1 MTQLWGADLTGGRYR
16 AFAAGKSALDV
27 LLLHHTNVAGSR
39 FEALTLAPQQ
49 PLARVV
55 MGGML
60 TSVAL
65 ILWVLPLCY
74 QVLRRFQEKASPQDP
89 A

>member
-1 MTQLWGADLTGGRYR
+1 LPAAIASRIGAQ
-16 AFAAGKSALDV
+16 S
-27 LLLHHTNVAGSR
+27 
-39 FEALTLAPQQ
+39 QQ

>member
-16 AFAAGKSALDV
+16 AFAAALASRI
-27 LLLHHTNVAGSR
+27 VAQS
-39 FEALTLAPQQ
+39 QQ
-49 PLARVV
+49 PLTRVV

>member
-1 MTQLWGADLTGGRYR
+1 
-16 AFAAGKSALDV
+16 
-27 LLLHHTNVAGSR
+27 
-39 FEALTLAPQQ
+39 
-49 PLARVV
+49 
-55 MGGML
+55 
-60 TSVAL
+60 VAL

>member
-1 MTQLWGADLTGGRYR
+1 MTQLWGADLTGGGLLP
-16 AFAAGKSALDV
+16 AAIA
-27 LLLHHTNVAGSR
+27 SR
-39 FEALTLAPQQ
+39 IGAQSQQ